1 MRRKKKLKMET
12 DARLLANLIY
22 LNYEH
27 LNGKFINVKPTYK
40 MLNDIVNYTN
50 IDKEKIKKACF
61 YLFKS

>member
-12 DARLLANLIY
+12 DARLLADLIY

-27 LNGKFINVKPTYK
+27 SNGKFINVKPTYE

-50 IDKEKIKKACF
+50 IDKEKIKKVCF